1 MADIKK
7 LKLLVFDVDGTL
19 TPATIAIGN
28 DGELAKSFSVR
39 DGLAMALAP
48 YAGLKIALLT
58 GRSSKITQHR
68 GEELK
73 VAFCRQGVQNK
84 VAELS
89 KIIEEEGWSWEE
101 IGYMG
106 DDLNDLGVLA
116 RVGFAAAPADAAL
129 EVQDCA
135 DWIAGRNGGDGAA
148 REWIEMVL
156 QAQGRWDELVQYY
169 KNQSS
174 EESV

>member
-1 MADIKK
+1 
-7 LKLLVFDVDGTL
+7 
-19 TPATIAIGN
+19 
-28 DGELAKSFSVR
+28 
-39 DGLAMALAP
+39 
-48 YAGLKIALLT
+48 
-58 GRSSKITQHR
+58 
-68 GEELK
+68 
-73 VAFCRQGVQNK
+73 
-84 VAELS
+84 
-89 KIIEEEGWSWEE
+89 
-101 IGYMG
+101 MG

-135 DWIAGRNGGDGAA
+135 DWIASRNGGDGAA

-156 QAQGRWDELVQYY
+156 KAQGRWDELVQFY

>member
-1 MADIKK
+1 M
-7 LKLLVFDVDGTL
+7 
-19 TPATIAIGN
+19 
-28 DGELAKSFSVR
+28 
-39 DGLAMALAP
+39 
-48 YAGLKIALLT
+48 
-58 GRSSKITQHR
+58 
-68 GEELK
+68 
-73 VAFCRQGVQNK
+73 AFCRQGVQNK

-89 KIIEEEGWSWEE
+89 QIIAEEGWSWEE

-129 EVQDCA
+129 EVQDGA
-135 DWIAGRNGGDGAA
+135 DWIASRNGGDGAA

-156 QAQGRWDELVQYY
+156 KAQGRWDELVQFY

>member
-1 MADIKK
+1 
-7 LKLLVFDVDGTL
+7 
-19 TPATIAIGN
+19 
-28 DGELAKSFSVR
+28 
-39 DGLAMALAP
+39 MALAP

-89 KIIEEEGWSWEE
+89 QIIEEEGWSWEE

-106 DDLNDLGVLA
+106 DDLNDLGSPVA
-116 RVGFAAAPADAAL
+116 TAVTAPRA
-129 EVQDCA
+129 
-135 DWIAGRNGGDGAA
+135 NGLK
-148 REWIEMVL
+148 WF
-156 QAQGRWDELVQYY
+156 
-169 KNQSS
+169 
-174 EESV
+174 